1 MFSPFTG
8 LLFDPGRVAPTS
20 GDATS
25 PPYDVI
31 DAADRLHLLERS
43 PYNVVRLLLAEPG
56 DERYQRAAA
65 LLASWR
71 ADELLRP
78 DAGPRFYQY
87 EMDYRR
93 PDGVEVTARG
103 VVGALHVEP
112 LGDRVLP
119 HEETMAKH
127 RADRMAVLTATEANV
142 DLIVALSASP
152 DLGDLLS
159 PIEEPRLDFEV
170 DGVRHRLADVTDPD
184 LVAAISAAVAGHP
197 ISIADGHHRYT
208 TALAYRER
216 RATEGMEGA
225 ETGIMA
231 LVAPAE
237 GSGLRVAPYH
247 RIFGSVGFDPAQLAE
262 VFEINRIEPAEPD
275 EPGTL
280 VVVSAGQSL
289 SLRAR
294 RDRLEAL
301 PRPWQQAST
310 AVAREILYPTI
321 GVEEGAAEY
330 TPDWERAVAEAQAG
344 EGLAVLMAPVSEEAI
359 SAATTAG
366 LRFPQKSTFFTP
378 KPRAGLVM
386 RVFDTP

>member
-1 MFSPFTG
+1 MAT
-8 LLFDPGRVAPTS
+8 TS

-56 DERYQRAAA
+56 DERYQGAAA

-78 DAGPRFYQY
+78 DAGPRLYQY

-152 DLGDLLS
+152 DLGALLS
-159 PIEEPRLDFEV
+159 PIQEPRLDFEV

-184 LVAAISAAVAGHP
+184 LVAAISAAVADHP

-216 RATEGMEGA
+216 RAGDGMEGPEA
-225 ETGIMA
+225 GIMA

-247 RIFGSVGFDPAQLAE
+247 RIFASVGLDPAQLAE
-262 VFEINRIEPAEPD
+262 AFAVNRVEPAEPD

-280 VVVSAGQSL
+280 VVVSAEQSL
-289 SLRAR
+289 FLRAR
-294 RDRLEAL
+294 RERLEAL

-310 AVAREILYPTI
+310 AVAREILYPAI
-321 GVEEGAAEY
+321 GIAEGAAEY
-330 TPDWERAVAEAQAG
+330 TPDWKRAVAEARAG

-359 SAATTAG
+359 SAAAAAG